1 MQKYGSTQTKI
12 EKRRKKNQESKHLN
26 FGLFNKMYLS

>member
-12 EKRRKKNQESKHLN
+12 EKRRKTIKSQNI
-26 FGLFNKMYLS
+26 